1 MVFGLHRI
9 AFACT
14 SAILALSLLVF
25 VVGRWKSQFGMAAEE
40 STVSSL
46 QIVSIPMILP
56 YSPYYYIWY
65 HLITFVCSLLAS
77 YLFCTQ
83 LQNAT
88 VALAIGQATTTSS
101 GIRVLASMCGCC
113 LLPEDQLDTVI
124 LVWKCFR
131 SPLHIPGIPRRGRP
145 HW

>member
-56 YSPYYYIWY
+56 YSPYYYI
-65 HLITFVCSLLAS
+65 
-77 YLFCTQ
+77 
-83 LQNAT
+83 
-88 VALAIGQATTTSS
+88 
-101 GIRVLASMCGCC
+101 
-113 LLPEDQLDTVI
+113 
-124 LVWKCFR
+124 
-131 SPLHIPGIPRRGRP
+131 
-145 HW
+145 